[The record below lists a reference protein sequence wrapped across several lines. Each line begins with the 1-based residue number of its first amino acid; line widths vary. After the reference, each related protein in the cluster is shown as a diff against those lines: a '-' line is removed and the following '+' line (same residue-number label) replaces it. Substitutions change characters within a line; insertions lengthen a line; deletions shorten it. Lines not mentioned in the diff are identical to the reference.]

1 MLNEYFF
8 DNIIIRHA
16 IDENPDDTNFRMH
29 IHDRC
34 EIYFLVSGDVEYLVE
49 GSKYPLEH
57 KNLVIMRPAESHK
70 PKIVGN
76 EKYERYAINFPLN
89 YLKSIDPESRL
100 AKPFTERGLGD
111 RNRFTDSEMDMILV
125 EKLFF
130 EMTSGD
136 DEYEKQLTVKTH
148 LPLLLDMIGKAYSQ
162 KEGVKSTPQ
171 NSTEKMLMYV
181 NNHLFDD
188 ISVPSI
194 AKHFFLSQSQF
205 NRVFKQTTGATPWE
219 YITRKRLTSAKEK
232 IRNGLSAQTASEEC
246 GFGDYSAFY
255 RAYKRY
261 FGSAPTSKG
270 ND

>member
-16 IDENPDDTNFRMH
+16 VDENPDDTNFRMH

-34 EIYFLVSGDVEYLVE
+34 EIYFLISGNVEYLVE
-49 GSKYPLEH
+49 GSKYPLEQ

-76 EKYERYAINFPLN
+76 EKYERYAVNFPLGF
-89 YLKSIDPESRL
+89 LKSIDPEGRL
-100 AKPFTERGLGD
+100 TKPFTERNLGSK
-111 RNRFTDSEMDMILV
+111 NRYTDSEIDMVLV
-125 EKLFF
+125 EKLFY
-130 EMTSGD
+130 EMCSGR
-136 DEYEKQLTVKTH
+136 DEYEKRLAVKTH
-148 LPLLLDMIGKAYSQ
+148 LPILLDMICRAYSK
-162 KEGVKSTPQ
+162 KEELKTTPK
-171 NSTEKMLMYV
+171 NSSEKMVMYV

-205 NRVFKQTTGATPWE
+205 NRVFKQATGATPWE
-219 YITRKRLTSAKEK
+219 YITRKRLTAAKEK

-246 GFGDYSAFY
+246 GFRDYSAFY
-255 RAYKRY
+255 RAYSKC
-261 FGSAPTSKG
+261 FGSAPTS
-270 ND
+270 NI